1 MRVQKLMNL
10 AETAGLRQK
19 MDAMFAGEHI
29 NVTEDRAVLHTA
41 LRASRKA
48 VIEDEGHNVVPDV
61 WKVRTHM
68 RYYLSTTS
76 PLFSPFMVTGPRAC
90 HRCAP
95 VRAQSRLIWSE
106 IIKGAGVQVLDKIKS
121 FSNKVR
127 NGEWVGHTGKP
138 LKTVVCIGIGGSY
151 LGPLFVH
158 TALATDQSAM
168 VGASG
173 RTLRFLANVD
183 PIDVAKA
190 LKGAPP
196 PPQSILP
203 CRRVLFT
210 GLRSC
215 ILVLW
220 YALHLAHDLT
230 CTPCA
235 EHPAP
240 VCAIPVR

>member
-1 MRVQKLMNL
+1 M
-10 AETAGLRQK
+10 
-19 MDAMFAGEHI
+19 
-29 NVTEDRAVLHTA
+29 
-41 LRASRKA
+41 
-48 VIEDEGHNVVPDV
+48 
-61 WKVRTHM
+61 
-68 RYYLSTTS
+68 
-76 PLFSPFMVTGPRAC
+76 
-90 HRCAP
+90 
-95 VRAQSRLIWSE
+95 
-106 IIKGAGVQVLDKIKS
+106 QVLDKIKS

-196 PPQSILP
+196 PAEEHSTTPQGALHRTEVVHTRAVVCASP
-203 CRRVLFT
+203 CA
-210 GLRSC
+210 RSC
-215 ILVLW
+215 VRAS
-220 YALHLAHDLT
+220 ALCRAPGASPR
-230 CTPCA
+230 PCCMMMA
-235 EHPAP
+235 QFSA
-240 VCAIPVR
+240 